1 MLSFADQHTVGWRD
15 EMQKLKRQAPLVA
28 MFGGL
33 AVFSSGCSLGDISTI
48 LSILKALGII

>member
-1 MLSFADQHTVGWRD
+1 
-15 EMQKLKRQAPLVA
+15 MQKLKRQAPLVA

>member
-1 MLSFADQHTVGWRD
+1 MTKMKKH
-15 EMQKLKRQAPLVA
+15 APLLGLA
-28 MFGGL
+28 GGL

>member
-1 MLSFADQHTVGWRD
+1 MST
-15 EMQKLKRQAPLVA
+15 LKRRGPLMA
-28 MFGGL
+28 MAGGL